1 LQERDKAL
9 RIALKSQF
17 LGLAGFLAALV
28 PGGPAG
34 AELRVTESTVP
45 GIAIDA
51 SFPDNAVFDVPAG
64 KKLKFL
70 KSPTNSTHEMT
81 GPYKGTLGAYTP
93 GCSWLDWATGTCSHP
108 SDQPGATRA
117 APVAGATR
125 GLRSPPPAA
134 PQPGATLAVPP
145 PSGTAGGPGN

>member
-1 LQERDKAL
+1 L
-9 RIALKSQF
+9 RIALKTQF
-17 LGLAGFLAALV
+17 LGVAGVMAAIVL
-28 PGGPAG
+28 GGPAA

-70 KSPTNSTHEMT
+70 KTPVNSTHEMS
-81 GPYKGTLGAYTP
+81 GPYKGTLDAYTP
-93 GCSWLDWATGTCSHP
+93 ACGWIDWATGKCSRP
-108 SDQPGATRA
+108 SDQAGATRA
-117 APVAGATR
+117 APVPGGTR
-125 GLRSPPPAA
+125 SLRPPSTA
-134 PQPGATLAVPP
+134 PQPGATAAPP